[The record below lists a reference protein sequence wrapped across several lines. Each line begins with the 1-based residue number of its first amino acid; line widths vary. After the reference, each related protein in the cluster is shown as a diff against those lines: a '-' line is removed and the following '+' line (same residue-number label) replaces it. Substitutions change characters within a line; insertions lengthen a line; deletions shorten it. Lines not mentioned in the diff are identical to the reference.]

1 MGIKSYRSGK
11 EIKLSTLKHGKC
23 PLSKYKVDLITERQD
38 KMSTP
43 IVENLS
49 NWLQPVLY
57 INTKELQILT
67 QQDTN
72 LYYIVVL
79 A

>member
-1 MGIKSYRSGK
+1 M
-11 EIKLSTLKHGKC
+11 
-23 PLSKYKVDLITERQD
+23 DLITERQD